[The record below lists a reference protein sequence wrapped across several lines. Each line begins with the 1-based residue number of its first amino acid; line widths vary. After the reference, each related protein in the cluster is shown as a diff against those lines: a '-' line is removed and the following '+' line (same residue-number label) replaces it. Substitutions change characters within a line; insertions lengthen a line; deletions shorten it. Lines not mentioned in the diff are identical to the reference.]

1 MVVVTQALRA
11 TGAAVE
17 TMIPRHDCVPWS
29 SRRCLIIGLGV
40 TWISGGE

>member
-11 TGAAVE
+11 TGAVVE
-17 TMIPRHDCVPWS
+17 TMIPGRDSVPWS
-29 SRRCLIIGLGV
+29 RRCCLIIGLGV